1 MSNKYK
7 EFDDFG
13 ANDGSRSEDVTIVDK
28 KTLYDKY
35 SNVEYLVYTL
45 KKKLGNGSI
54 VQYCKATRFFRLV
67 RVSKDDQ
74 QNTKMMEVHT
84 DIIRSAFSTKTNL
97 IVVIANIMNPEP
109 LGLIYCFGVQATG
122 SSPAEAIEECRKEF
136 AGLLA
141 SYQGTHRTCHIV
153 PLQKK
158 EMDAI
163 TKRLGDISHS
173 YVVNVQGIPQ
183 TKQSS
188 GSPSKSCLPQ
198 QVSNTEEQM
207 EQFIGGLVTDDFI
220 FMLMATP
227 LNEDY
232 LRKWLVKSLEE
243 QNEHESKRQGS
254 KSISFSIGIPM
265 SFNCSN
271 GTNTG
276 TSRNSSV
283 SNNHSIST
291 NHNEGTSTNENIS
304 EGTNTGW
311 NSSINKSDG
320 TSNSIGSSKGTSTSE
335 NHGTSWNEGNTVGGN
350 VQILSK
356 LGGLNYSHNNS
367 NGGSDGYGSGTNTG
381 TNESTGENHSNGTS
395 SGLSGGESFNQ
406 SKGSGTSI
414 SDGTGTSDGTGNS
427 LSNGLTSGK
436 NFSRGMSGGLSP
448 SISFGKNYQWQDMTQ
463 AYICELLG
471 FQNDRLKQMLNGD
484 GGFFTDCY
492 ISCNN
497 PETQKKIESLVTTTW
512 INPDGKIDI
521 IHGDIPQRQVQAKLA
536 MHMQAMT
543 PCLEKSYNKNGGSFY
558 KYATILRSSEISA
571 FTHPPRISVG
581 GLEAAMDDRPKFRV
595 PADRQNKEI
604 LVGNVIS
611 SEVFSYEQAE
621 KNRGLGYVT
630 DLKYSIGNN
639 ELAHL
644 VIDGQAGSG
653 KSVLARR
660 LVHGLYNNCF
670 TEDRIT
676 HKKSRKRIL
685 ILDPKGEWRLMGK
698 VVPAGEFKFYSIANP
713 DFYPL
718 KMNLLRCPKNIRPYE
733 YLTMFTEHFCA
744 GYGLLDRAIAE
755 IRGAIYEL
763 YDEVHAF
770 DTSGGYDPYR
780 ANELTKNITLADVYN
795 KLKQKCDD
803 LQKTR
808 DSHGVEAL
816 NTYLTRLD
824 MFNKPESTEYI
835 MFCNRG
841 GQSIE
846 DVLGEDDVTVIESNG
861 LPKNAQSFFFVLMM
875 DGMFRYAQGQGS
887 KGFYSPGQYETFIVL
902 EEANT
907 VLISSNSTGDDS
919 NDSLKR
925 VSEVIDQSRSYGLFI
940 WTITQKIAS
949 MPNSVIA
956 NSGLVFIGRTTAKN
970 DIDTALTMM
979 GYGNGF
985 HDIAYNK
992 FVPRMP
998 VGEFICTVKKGEQD
1012 IQQIPTLVKVKPLD
1026 VDIPDDAELDIIV
1039 KQNIVERMRRKHTD

>member
-1 MSNKYK
+1 MGKQI
-7 EFDDFG
+7 DFSSY
-13 ANDGSRSEDVTIVDK
+13 DGSRTEHIDIKEK
-28 KTLYDKY
+28 KILYDKY
-35 SNVEYLVYTL
+35 SNVDYLVYKL
-45 KKKLGNGSI
+45 EKKIGNGSVI
-54 VQYCKATRFFRLV
+54 QYYKATRYFRLV
-67 RVSKDDQ
+67 RVSKEDQ
-74 QNTKMMEVHT
+74 QNTKIMEVHT
-84 DIIRSAFSTKTNL
+84 DIIRSAFSTKKNL
-97 IVVIANIMNPEP
+97 IVTIANIVHPEP
-109 LGLIYCFGVQATG
+109 LGLIYCFGVQSTG
-122 SSPAEAIEECRKEF
+122 STAIEAIEECRKDF
-136 AGLLA
+136 NGLLA

-163 TKRLGDISHS
+163 LARLEKYN
-173 YVVNVQGIPQ
+173 YVLNVQGIPQ

-188 GSPSKSCLPQ
+188 GAPSRGCMPQ

-207 EQFIGGLVTDDFI
+207 EQFIAGLVTDDFI

-232 LRKWLVKSLEE
+232 LRKWLVKSQEE
-243 QNEHESKRQGS
+243 QTSHESKKQGS
-254 KSISFSIGIPM
+254 KSVNFSIGIPM

-276 TSRNSSV
+276 SARSLSSNQNHSTGISHTEGSGTNSSA
-283 SNNHSIST
+283 SHSDNTGWNNSSGTNSSHNENASVGTNSGISDGDST
-291 NHNEGTSTNENIS
+291 NWNKNSGNSYNPSFASKLFTYTHTTGSSYGGGTTHSTNTGNNSSIATGDSIGTSETKGTSGGSADTISNGTSTNV
-304 EGTNTGW
+304 
-311 NSSINKSDG
+311 SDG
-320 TSNSIGSSKGTSTSE
+320 TNI
-335 NHGTSWNEGNTVGGN
+335 
-350 VQILSK
+350 
-356 LGGLNYSHNNS
+356 
-367 NGGSDGYGSGTNTG
+367 SD
-381 TNESTGENHSNGTS
+381 STG
-395 SGLSGGESFNQ
+395 SGLSNSYNAGK
-406 SKGSGTSI
+406 SKSI
-414 SDGTGTSDGTGNS
+414 GA
-427 LSNGLTSGK
+427 
-436 NFSRGMSGGLSP
+436 SGGLSP
-448 SISFGKNYQWQDMTQ
+448 SISFGKSYQWQDMNEV
-463 AYICELLG
+463 YICELLG
-471 FQNDRLKQMLNGD
+471 YQNQRLKQMLDGD

-492 ISCNN
+492 ISCDN

-521 IHGDIPQRQVQAKLA
+521 IHADIPQRAVQAKLA
-536 MHMQAMT
+536 LHMEAMS
-543 PCLEKSYNKNGGSFY
+543 PCLEKSYNKDGGSFY
-558 KYATILRSSEISA
+558 KFATILRSSEISA

-581 GLEAAMDDRPKFRV
+581 GLENAMDDRPKFRV
-595 PADRQNKEI
+595 PADRQTKEI

-611 SEVFSYEQAE
+611 SEVFSYEQAV

-630 DLKYSIGNN
+630 DLKYTIGNS

-660 LVHGLYNNCF
+660 LVNGLYNNCF

-698 VVPAGEFKFYSIANP
+698 VVPTGDFKFYSIANP

-718 KMNLLRCPKNIRPYE
+718 RMNLLRCPKNIRPYE
-733 YLTMFTEHFCA
+733 YLSMFTEHFCA
-744 GYGLLDRAIAE
+744 GYGLLDRAVAE

-763 YDEVHAF
+763 YDENGAF
-770 DTSGGYDPYR
+770 GSESTPYDPYH
-780 ANELTKNITLADVYN
+780 ANEVTKNITLADVYK
-795 KLKQKCDD
+795 KLKDKCDD

-824 MFNKPESTEYI
+824 MFSKPESTEYI

-846 DVLGEDDVTVIESNG
+846 DVLGDDDVTVIESNG
-861 LPKNAQSFFFVLMM
+861 LPKNAQAFFFVLMM

-907 VLISSNSTGDDS
+907 VLISSNNTGDES

-956 NSGLVFIGRTTAKN
+956 NSGLVFIGRTTAEA
-970 DIDTALTMM
+970 DIKTALTMM
-979 GYGNGF
+979 GYSGSGL
-985 HDIAYNK
+985 HDIAYTK

-1012 IQQIPTLVKVKPLD
+1012 IQQMPTLVKVTPLD
-1026 VDIPDDAELDIIV
+1026 VEIPDNAELDIIV
-1039 KQNIVERMRRKHTD
+1039 KQNMVERLRRKHND